1 MNGRYADAA
10 FIRELFDEPVTALC
24 QVSALIRTLDDAS
37 NSGENFEAETMTAQV
52 DKLIMSAI
60 QALDGPEEAVMVG
73 HLLKLRNS
81 VQSRGHGRNPGR
93 GAWRGQ
99 HVLRAGAPLGAGDRR
114 VPAGDRQEGAV
125 GSFVAPARQISG
137 R

>member
-10 FIRELFDEPVTALC
+10 FIRELFDEPVTALY

-60 QALDGPEEAVMVG
+60 QALEGPDEAVMVG
-73 HLLKLRNS
+73 HLLRLRNS
-81 VQSRGHGRNPGR
+81 VQKRGVESDRAEDMVGIQDAAFNAVNTYFER
-93 GAWRGQ
+93 A
-99 HVLRAGAPLGAGDRR
+99 LRSVPEIDAYLQKIVERAP
-114 VPAGDRQEGAV
+114 
-125 GSFVAPARQISG
+125 
-137 R
+137 